1 VDKYEV
7 VAIVVGMIT
16 TAIAI
21 GAPVIKLNTAITKLI
36 VKLDALGEDFSCLEL
51 HNHESHRRIW
61 EKNDEQDERLADH
74 ETRLK
79 VIENEREK

>member
-1 VDKYEV
+1 MDKYEV

-36 VKLDALGEDFSCLEL
+36 VKLDSLGEDFSSFEI

-61 EKNDEQDERLADH
+61 EKNDEQDEKLADH

-79 VIENEREK
+79 VIENERER

>member
-1 VDKYEV
+1 MDKYEV

-36 VKLDALGEDFSCLEL
+36 VKLDALGEDFSSLEL
-51 HNHESHRRIW
+51 HNHEAHRRIW